1 MKKIRKHN
9 EIIKRREARVRAKV
23 KGTSERPRL
32 SVFRSNTNL
41 YSQIIDDSQNK
52 TLVAGSTKEN
62 KSKTNK
68 TKAAEILGK
77 DLAEKAVKAGVKKVV
92 FDRGSYRYHGRVK
105 ALAESLRT
113 NGLEF

>member
-1 MKKIRKHN
+1 MKKIKLHN

-32 SVFRSNTNL
+32 SVFRSNTYL
-41 YSQIIDDSQNK
+41 YSQIIDDSKHQ
-52 TLVAGSTKEN
+52 TLASGSTKEN

-68 TKAAEILGK
+68 TKAAELLGK
-77 DLAEKAVKAGVKKVV
+77 ELADKALKAGVKKIV

-105 ALAESLRT
+105 ALADSLRT